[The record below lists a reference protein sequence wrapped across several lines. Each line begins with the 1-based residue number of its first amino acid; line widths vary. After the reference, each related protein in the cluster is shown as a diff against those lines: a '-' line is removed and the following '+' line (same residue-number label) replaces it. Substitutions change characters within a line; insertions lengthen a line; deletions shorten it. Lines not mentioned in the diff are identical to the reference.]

1 MMGPMLPIAPFLGFL
16 VLPVLEIYV
25 IIQVGT
31 VIGGWPTV
39 ALLLVESL
47 LGAWIV
53 RREGRRA
60 WRALRQSF
68 SGGEMHDRE
77 LADAGLILIGGALL
91 LTPGFLTDVAGFM
104 FVLPFT
110 RPLVRRALARYVGR
124 RVRITQERMVQRMSA
139 TVAEGVF
146 PGAPAHHPGAG
157 QDGPVIRG
165 EVLREDRPE
174 PCPGPPRREVTTG
187 RSCHRAAPPVWRYG
201 PVRLRRAR
209 GQALLRLPARRIA
222 RRSARTS
229 SRSS

>member
-1 MMGPMLPIAPFLGFL
+1 MLPIVLFLAFL

-60 WRALRQSF
+60 WRALREAF
-68 SGGEMHDRE
+68 SGGEMPDRE
-77 LADAGLILIGGALL
+77 LADAGLVLIGGALL
-91 LTPGFLTDVAGFM
+91 LTPGFITDVAGFM

-110 RPLVRRALARYVGR
+110 RPLVRRALVRYVGR
-124 RVRITQERMVQRMSA
+124 RVRITQERMVERMSA
-139 TVAEGVF
+139 TVAGGVF
-146 PGAPAHHPGAG
+146 PPGGPAHRPGGHPGG

-165 EVLREDRPE
+165 EVVREDRPE
-174 PCPGPPRREVTTG
+174 P
-187 RSCHRAAPPVWRYG
+187 
-201 PVRLRRAR
+201 
-209 GQALLRLPARRIA
+209 
-222 RRSARTS
+222 
-229 SRSS
+229 

>member
-1 MMGPMLPIAPFLGFL
+1 MLPIALFLAFL

-60 WRALRQSF
+60 WRALRESF
-68 SGGEMHDRE
+68 SGGEMPDRE
-77 LADAGLILIGGALL
+77 LADAGLVLIGGALL
-91 LTPGFLTDVAGFM
+91 LTPGFITDVAGFM

-110 RPLVRRALARYVGR
+110 RPLVRRALVSYVGR
-124 RVRITQERMVQRMSA
+124 RVRITQERMVERMSA
-139 TVAEGVF
+139 TVAGGVF
-146 PGAPAHHPGAG
+146 PGGPAHHAGGG

-165 EVLREDRPE
+165 EVVREDRPE
-174 PCPGPPRREVTTG
+174 P
-187 RSCHRAAPPVWRYG
+187 
-201 PVRLRRAR
+201 
-209 GQALLRLPARRIA
+209 
-222 RRSARTS
+222 
-229 SRSS
+229 